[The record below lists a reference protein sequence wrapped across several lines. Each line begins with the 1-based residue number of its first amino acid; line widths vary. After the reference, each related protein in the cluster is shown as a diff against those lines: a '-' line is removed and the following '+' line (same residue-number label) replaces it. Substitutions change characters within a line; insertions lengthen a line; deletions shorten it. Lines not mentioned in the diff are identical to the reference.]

1 MDDSELHSIK
11 EAKIFAC
18 TVQIFCVDGSRMAIC
33 TQVYVHKFFS
43 LQLSMGGGS
52 EELKVQLH

>member
-18 TVQIFCVDGSRMAIC
+18 TVQIFCVDGSRMAVC
-33 TQVYVHKFFS
+33 SQVYVHKFFPCNC
-43 LQLSMGGGS
+43 QW
-52 EELKVQLH
+52 EEEVKN